1 MWENIVSHFRDG
13 TLKLFFPVSLLFF
26 RFFPDL
32 ERECWPFQRFLSDP
46 SVHRT
51 TKNVKSTF
59 SKMKLIE
66 KSETNNSITVF
77 DVAGWNC
84 TNINIG
90 CTFINKRGQYKKLMS
105 NVFYDTIAYNG
116 SCLQYSFIIA
126 IYYNKKLKMSNKFII
141 FNSSFLKKQFV
152 NFNKF
157 NNMFLVDFLLRF
169 FALKNLLT
177 GFYELSV
184 TWYRLSS
191 FIIKIQPQKNLIRNN
206 KNDSTKFYNVF

>member
-1 MWENIVSHFRDG
+1 M
-13 TLKLFFPVSLLFF
+13 
-26 RFFPDL
+26 
-32 ERECWPFQRFLSDP
+32 
-46 SVHRT
+46 
-51 TKNVKSTF
+51 F
-59 SKMKLIE
+59 SMIQ
-66 KSETNNSITVF
+66 S
-77 DVAGWNC
+77 
-84 TNINIG
+84 
-90 CTFINKRGQYKKLMS
+90 QY
-105 NVFYDTIAYNG
+105 

-169 FALKNLLT
+169 FALKNLFT

-191 FIIKIQPQKNLIRNN
+191 FIIKIQPKKNLIRNN